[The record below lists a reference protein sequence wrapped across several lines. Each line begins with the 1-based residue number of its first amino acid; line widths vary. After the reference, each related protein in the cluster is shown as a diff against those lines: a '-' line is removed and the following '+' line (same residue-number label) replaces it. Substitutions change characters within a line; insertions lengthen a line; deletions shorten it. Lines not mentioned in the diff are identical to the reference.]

1 MSQRKPKLNS
11 HMLRERGLFCKA
23 GHTGTAKD
31 ARPRTH
37 GSCIC
42 RGRGAA
48 GRAALVYFPAARLST
63 ACAVL
68 TPQARHCVCACN
80 SVRGVRVQECLR
92 ARACVVCA
100 CVRHRWTQRQKDM
113 RVAQWLPRLGEPRRE
128 VGGGLPGVQR
138 SLALPDTDVHRCR
151 PRTGATHKP
160 GLLNG
165 TEPGQGSELT
175 ARKAGWPVQGQPRH
189 R

>member
-1 MSQRKPKLNS
+1 MQGRA
-11 HMLRERGLFCKA
+11 HRHGQGR
-23 GHTGTAKD
+23 TAKD
-31 ARPRTH
+31 ARLLHLSGPRRSGESSAGVFPSRQVVDCLCGPDPPSTAL
-37 GSCIC
+37 CVRVQQC
-42 RGRGAA
+42 ARGA
-48 GRAALVYFPAARLST
+48 RARVSEGKG
-63 ACAVL
+63 
-68 TPQARHCVCACN
+68 
-80 SVRGVRVQECLR
+80 VRGVCVCETQMDPTTERHACGPMAPTVGR
-92 ARACVVCA
+92 AQA
-100 CVRHRWTQRQKDM
+100 
-113 RVAQWLPRLGEPRRE
+113 GG
-128 VGGGLPGVQR
+128 GGGLPGVQR